1 MPKPKAAPIPSNGQ
15 GQQPFPGWE
24 QLTQEQQQALI
35 EVLKDAASE
44 LADQYESELNRLEQS
59 AAAGRMLSRVD
70 GAGISR
76 QPIPPL
82 PDIKRDSAYEKLVL
96 DIYRLAVSLSYVE
109 ACLAHLSAK
118 GYDIGTEMAS
128 YLHARTEAFAEGS
141 RVKAFARTLEDQARQ
156 AYMSLYSRIVQFF
169 PEQAMHRVGEWDEQ
183 SRQQDS
189 WLDRL
194 RRILGEH

>member
-1 MPKPKAAPIPSNGQ
+1 MPRKSAPIPTDS
-15 GQQPFPGWE
+15 QQPLLPGWE

-44 LADQYESELNRLEQS
+44 LRDQYESELNRLEQS

-128 YLHARTEAFAEGS
+128 YLHARTEGLAEG
-141 RVKAFARTLEDQARQ
+141 RVKAFARTLEDGAR
-156 AYMSLYSRIVQFF
+156 ASYTSLYSRIVQLF
-169 PEQAMHRVGEWDEQ
+169 PELAMQRVGEWDES

-194 RRILGEH
+194 RRLWGEH